1 MFAASLNLEAFR
13 VCPALG
19 CGKPL
24 PQELPADAKYCSDS
38 CKEREEQRQRKATKG

>member
-1 MFAASLNLEAFR
+1 MFTASLNLAALP
-13 VCPALG
+13 VCAALG

-38 CKEREEQRQRKATKG
+38 CKEREEQRRRKASKG